1 MNYQISVSLLEKD
14 KEISIPIMGHLLLG
28 YFCNGRTVVI
38 CNKTVTWVATDMA
51 DACGKETDFSI
62 N

>member
-1 MNYQISVSLLEKD
+1 MNYQISISLLEKTKD
-14 KEISIPIMGHLLLG
+14 ISIPIMGHLLG

-38 CNKTVTWVATDMA
+38 CNKTVTWLATDKA